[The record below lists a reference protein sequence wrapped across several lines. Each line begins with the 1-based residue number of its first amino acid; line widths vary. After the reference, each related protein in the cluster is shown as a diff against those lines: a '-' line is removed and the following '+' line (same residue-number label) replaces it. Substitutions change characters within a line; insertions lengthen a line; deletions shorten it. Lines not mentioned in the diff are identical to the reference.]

1 MQSVQVPARRTL
13 RWPVAAAAAI
23 AVAAAL
29 VLLVWPRSDAP
40 SRAPVRAVAP
50 APRTAPGAHH
60 AARAGLING
69 HGLQRADCADWNAGT
84 GDERAAV
91 LGTLRRSVG
100 GATGYGPAVT
110 LSDAAATTLFD
121 RTCAGPYARGWLLYS
136 LYTRA
141 AGFQSLTPQT

>member
-1 MQSVQVPARRTL
+1 MQSVQIPARRTL

-23 AVAAAL
+23 ALATC
-29 VLLVWPRSDAP
+29 VLYLLWPRAET
-40 SRAPVRAVAP
+40 P
-50 APRTAPGAHH
+50 APRAGPASAPRAAPAAHP
-60 AARAGLING
+60 ARAGLING

-84 GDERAAV
+84 NAERTAV

-110 LSDAAATTLFD
+110 LSDAAAVTLFD
-121 RTCAGPYARGWLLYS
+121 RMCSGPFARGWLLYS